1 LDSLHKYDDNDVWF
15 NEEAGKEVIGYQL
28 IISPS
33 ISLGAE
39 SHLTSQVATLPELGD
54 LNRELSLLFGHSTGM
69 PGELW
74 ILTKNPKFME
84 RALASDQ
91 LTMVDVEDWL
101 SLQYSRL

>member
-1 LDSLHKYDDNDVWF
+1 MHKYDDDDVWF

-54 LNRELSLLFGHSTGM
+54 LNRELSLLFGHSTPM
-69 PGELW
+69 PLELW
-74 ILTKNPKFME
+74 VLTKEGKHMW
-84 RALASDQ
+84 RALGGEP
-91 LTMVDVEDWL
+91 LTFVDVEDWL
-101 SLQYSRL
+101 SEQYSRL